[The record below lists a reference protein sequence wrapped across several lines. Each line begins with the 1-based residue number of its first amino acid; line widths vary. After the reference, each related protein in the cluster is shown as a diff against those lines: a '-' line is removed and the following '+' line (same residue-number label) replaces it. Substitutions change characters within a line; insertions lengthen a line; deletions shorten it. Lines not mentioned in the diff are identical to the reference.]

1 MQRNGCVMKSFLVL
15 LISILSFCNLYAQQ
29 ESNPGFSIT
38 GKLVDGDNNPVL
50 FANVALYT
58 TADSTLTGGLA
69 SDENGLF
76 NVPANPGKYYLKISY
91 LALEEKIVPNVNVVN
106 GNVDLGV
113 ISMKSNTKILQ
124 EVLVKG
130 EKSQMELQLDKRV
143 FNVGKDMSNIGS
155 NASDILNN
163 MPSVTV
169 DVEGNVALRGSQ
181 NVRILI
187 DGKQSGMVGLN
198 PADALR
204 QIPGDL
210 IESIEI
216 ITNPSSRY
224 DAEGEVGILNIVM
237 KKNIRYGLNGSF
249 TATAGYPANLGGSF
263 NINYRKEKVNLIAS
277 YGHMYRE
284 GPGRGTS
291 RQEYNSADTSFVY
304 EQKTNRNRGGYS
316 NNFTLGMDYFLNKH
330 NTLTGTLSLRKSQN
344 SNKSRL
350 EYNDFDFNNNLTR
363 TVIRTEDERE
373 PRTNIE
379 AALSY
384 RKTFDKKGQNLSF
397 DAKYIISDETEA
409 AQFNE
414 AVAGENMGLRQRSY
428 NTEDEKNWLFQL
440 DYIHPVGKNGK
451 LEGGLK
457 SSIRLLDNDFSVH
470 EQDAVQNWQILPNFD
485 NRLAYDERIHA
496 GYLMASNQFG
506 KFFIQG
512 GLRGEYSDILTEL
525 KKTEEL
531 NHRKYFNLFPSL
543 HLSYKLQ
550 ESQTIQLSYSYR
562 LSRPG
567 FRDLL
572 PFSNFSDSRVFR
584 AGNPLLN
591 PEFTHSFEAG
601 HLVNAEKGSLLSSV
615 YYRHRLGVVENITVV
630 DSTGF
635 TRITPVNLSTGDSY
649 GMEFNLTYDPFNWWK
664 WTANANIFRAINQ
677 GVYNDR
683 ILKSDT
689 YTWNSRVSSRVTL
702 FKNVDFQSSLNYRA
716 PRKTTQGRDLAQYS
730 IDLGLSRDI
739 LKGRGTVTAS
749 VRDLMNS
756 RKQRRIVEN
765 AGYYSESEFQ
775 WRARQFIVTFSYRL
789 NRSKE
794 KERSESR
801 DDMGDEQ

>member
-1 MQRNGCVMKSFLVL
+1 MKSL
-15 LISILSFCNLYAQQ
+15 LLPLTLIFSFCNLYAQQ
-29 ESNPGFSIT
+29 EPNSGFSIS
-38 GKLVDGDNNPVL
+38 GKLVDGDKNPVL

-58 TADSTLTGGLA
+58 AQDSTLTGGLA

-76 NVPANPGKYYLKISY
+76 KIPANTGKYYLKITY
-91 LALEEKIVPNVNVVN
+91 LTLDEKIVPDVNVVN
-106 GNVDLGV
+106 SDLDLGV
-113 ISMKSNTKILQ
+113 ILLKSNSKVLE
-124 EVLVKG
+124 EVVVKG

-143 FNVGKDMSNIGS
+143 FNVGKDLSNIGS

-249 TATAGYPANLGGSF
+249 TGTAGYPANFGGSF

-284 GPGRGTS
+284 GPGSGTS

-304 EQKTNRNRGGYS
+304 EQKTNRNRRGYS
-316 NNFTLGMDYFLNKH
+316 NNFTVGMDYFLNKH
-330 NTLTGTLSLRKSQN
+330 NTLTGTLSYRKSQN
-344 SNKSRL
+344 SNNSKL
-350 EYNDFDFNNNLTR
+350 EYSDFDFNNNLTR
-363 TVIRTEDERE
+363 TVIRTEDESE

-384 RKTFDKKGQNLSF
+384 RKTFEKNGQNLSF

-409 AQFNE
+409 SKYNE
-414 AVAGENMGLRQRSY
+414 TTAGELVGLGQRSY

-440 DYIHPVGKNGK
+440 DYVHPIGKNGK
-451 LEGGLK
+451 LETGLK

-470 EQDAVQNWQILPNFD
+470 QQNEQQNWEILTDFD
-485 NRLAYDERIHA
+485 NRLAYDEKIHA
-496 GYLMASNQFG
+496 AYVMGSNQFG
-506 KFFIQG
+506 KVFIQG

-525 KKTEEL
+525 KKTEEV

-543 HLSYKLQ
+543 HLSYKL
-550 ESQTIQLSYSYR
+550 EDAQTIQLSYSYR

-572 PFSNFSDSRVFR
+572 PFSSFSDSRVFR

-601 HLVNAEKGSLLSSV
+601 HLLNAEKGSLLSSV

-677 GVYNDR
+677 GVYNDE

-702 FKNVDFQSSLNYRA
+702 FKNIDFQSSLNYRA
-716 PRKTTQGRDLAQYS
+716 PRKTTQGRDLSQYS
-730 IDLGLSRDI
+730 IDLGFSRDI
-739 LKGRGTVTAS
+739 LKGKGTVTAS

-765 AGYYSESEFQ
+765 AGYYSQSEFQ

-801 DDMGDEQ
+801 DDMSDEQ

>member
-1 MQRNGCVMKSFLVL
+1 
-15 LISILSFCNLYAQQ
+15 
-29 ESNPGFSIT
+29 
-38 GKLVDGDNNPVL
+38 
-50 FANVALYT
+50 
-58 TADSTLTGGLA
+58 
-69 SDENGLF
+69 
-76 NVPANPGKYYLKISY
+76 
-91 LALEEKIVPNVNVVN
+91 
-106 GNVDLGV
+106 
-113 ISMKSNTKILQ
+113 
-124 EVLVKG
+124 
-130 EKSQMELQLDKRV
+130 
-143 FNVGKDMSNIGS
+143 
-155 NASDILNN
+155 
-163 MPSVTV
+163 
-169 DVEGNVALRGSQ
+169 
-181 NVRILI
+181 
-187 DGKQSGMVGLN
+187 
-198 PADALR
+198 
-204 QIPGDL
+204 
-210 IESIEI
+210 
-216 ITNPSSRY
+216 
-224 DAEGEVGILNIVM
+224 
-237 KKNIRYGLNGSF
+237 
-249 TATAGYPANLGGSF
+249 
-263 NINYRKEKVNLIAS
+263 
-277 YGHMYRE
+277 
-284 GPGRGTS
+284 
-291 RQEYNSADTSFVY
+291 
-304 EQKTNRNRGGYS
+304 
-316 NNFTLGMDYFLNKH
+316 
-330 NTLTGTLSLRKSQN
+330 
-344 SNKSRL
+344 
-350 EYNDFDFNNNLTR
+350 
-363 TVIRTEDERE
+363 VIRTEDERE

-409 AQFNE
+409 AQFKE

>member
-1 MQRNGCVMKSFLVL
+1 MKNFLFAICLCLLFFNNSFGQEKSPEGFV
-15 LISILSFCNLYAQQ
+15 IS
-29 ESNPGFSIT
+29 
-38 GKLVDGDNNPVL
+38 GKLEDGSKNPVL
-50 FANVALYT
+50 FANVALYNS
-58 TADSTLTGGLA
+58 ADSTLIGGNT
-69 SDENGLF
+69 SDETGNF
-76 NVPANPGKYYLKISY
+76 QISAKPGRYYLKITF
-91 LALEEKIVPNVNVVN
+91 LALDEKRVPNVNLIN
-106 GNVDLGV
+106 RNIDLGTIV
-113 ISMKSNTKILQ
+113 MKASAKVLA

-143 FNVGKDMSNIGS
+143 FNVGKDLSNIGS

-249 TATAGYPANLGGSF
+249 TATAGYPSNFGGSF
-263 NINYRKEKVNLIAS
+263 NINYRRKKVNLIAS
-277 YGHMYRE
+277 YGNMYRE

-304 EQKTNRNRGGYS
+304 EQKTNRSRNGYS
-316 NNFTLGMDYFLNKH
+316 NNFMVGMDYFIN
-330 NTLTGTLSLRKSQN
+330 NYNSLTGTVSYRNSQN
-344 SNKSRL
+344 KNKSRL
-350 EYNDFDFNNNLTR
+350 EYRDFDANNNLTE
-363 TVIRTEDERE
+363 TVIRTENETE
-373 PRTNIE
+373 PRNNLE
-379 AALSY
+379 VALSY
-384 RKTFDKKGQNLSF
+384 RKTFERKGQSLSA
-397 DAKYIISDETEA
+397 DAKYIISDEVESAKFDESTSGEA
-409 AQFNE
+409 AS
-414 AVAGENMGLRQRSY
+414 LKQRSY
-428 NTEDEKNWLFQL
+428 NTEDEKNMLFQL
-440 DYIHPVGKNGK
+440 DYIHPIGKNGK
-451 LEGGLK
+451 LETGLK
-457 SSIRLLDNDFSVH
+457 SSVRLLDNDFSVH
-470 EQDAVQNWQILPNFD
+470 QQNEKQNWQILNNFD

-496 GYLMASNQFG
+496 AYLMASNQFG
-506 KFFIQG
+506 KVFVQA

-525 KKTEEL
+525 KKTQVT

-550 ESQTIQLSYSYR
+550 EAQTLQLSYSYR

-591 PEFTHSFEAG
+591 PEYTHSFEAG
-601 HLVNAEKGSLLSSV
+601 HLINMEKGSLLSSL
-615 YYRHRLGVVENITVV
+615 YYRHRLDVVENITSV
-630 DSTGF
+630 DSVGF
-635 TRITPVNLSTGDSY
+635 TRITPINLSTGDAY
-649 GMEFNLTYDPFNWWK
+649 GFEFNLTYDPFDWWK
-664 WTANANIFRAINQ
+664 WTANANVFRAINE
-677 GVYNDR
+677 GFYNDKV
-683 ILKSDT
+683 LKSDT
-689 YTWNSRVSSRVTL
+689 YSWTSRVSSRVTL
-702 FKNVDFQSSLNYRA
+702 FKNLDFQSSLNYRA
-716 PRKTTQGRDLAQYS
+716 PRRTTQGRDLAQYS
-730 IDLGLSRDI
+730 IDLGLARDV
-739 LKGRGTVTAS
+739 LKGKATITAS

-765 AGYYSESEFQ
+765 AGYYSRSEFQ

-794 KERSESR
+794 KERREDR
-801 DDMGDEQ
+801 GDADEEQ

>member
-1 MQRNGCVMKSFLVL
+1 MKSLLLPLTVL
-15 LISILSFCNLYAQQ
+15 LLSLGKLYAQQ
-29 ESNPGFSIT
+29 DIVIS
-38 GKLVDGDNNPVL
+38 GKLIDGDKNPVL
-50 FANVALYT
+50 FANVALFNS
-58 TADSTLTGGLA
+58 ADSTLAGGLA

-76 NVPANPGKYYLKISY
+76 RIPAKPGNYYLRISY
-91 LALEEKIVPNVNVVN
+91 LTMGEKIVPNVKVVS
-106 GNVDLGV
+106 GNLDLGV
-113 ISMKSNTKILQ
+113 IALKSDAQ
-124 EVLVKG
+124 VLEELVVRG

-143 FNVGKDMSNIGS
+143 FNIGKDLSNIGG
-155 NASDILNN
+155 NASDVLNN

-198 PADALR
+198 PAEALK
-204 QIPGDL
+204 QIPSDL

-249 TATAGYPANLGGSF
+249 TGTAGYPANLGGSF
-263 NINYRKEKVNLIAS
+263 NINYRKEKINLIAS
-277 YGHMYRE
+277 YGHLYRE

-291 RQEYNSADTSFVY
+291 RQEYTSADTSFVY
-304 EQKTNRNRGGYS
+304 EQKTNRTRGGYS
-316 NNFTLGMDYFLNKH
+316 NNFTVGMDYFLNKH
-330 NTLTGTLSLRKSQN
+330 NTLTGTLSYRNSHN
-344 SNKSRL
+344 SNSSRL
-350 EYNDFDFNNNLTR
+350 EYRDFDFNNNLTR
-363 TVIRTEDERE
+363 TVIRTEEEKE

-384 RKTFDKKGQNLSF
+384 RKTFEKKGQSLSF

-409 AQFNE
+409 SRYNE
-414 AVAGENMGLRQRSY
+414 GVAGEGGNLMQRSF

-440 DYIHPVGKNGK
+440 DYIHPFATNGK
-451 LEGGLK
+451 LEAGLK
-457 SSIRLLDNDFSVH
+457 SSTRLLDNDFSVH
-470 EQDAVQNWQILPNFD
+470 QQNAQMNWIILPNFD
-485 NRLAYDERIHA
+485 NRLAYDEKIHA
-496 GYLMASNQFG
+496 AYLMASNQFG

-512 GLRGEYSDILTEL
+512 GFRGEYSDILTEL
-525 KKTEEL
+525 KKTNDV

-543 HLSYKLQ
+543 HLSYKL
-550 ESQTIQLSYSYR
+550 EDTQTLQLSYSYR

-572 PFSNFSDSRVFR
+572 PFSSFSDSRVFR
-584 AGNPLLN
+584 SGNPLLN

-601 HLVNAEKGSLLSSV
+601 HLLNMEKGSLLSSV
-615 YYRHRLGVVENITVV
+615 YYRRRLGVVENLTTV

-635 TRITPVNLSTGDSY
+635 TRIMPVNLSTGNAY

-664 WTANANIFRAINQ
+664 WTANANIFRAVNEGFYADQ
-677 GVYNDR
+677 VLR
-683 ILKSDT
+683 SDT
-689 YTWNSRVSSRVTL
+689 YTWNGRISSRVTL
-702 FKNVDFQSSLNYRA
+702 FKNIDFQSSFNYRA
-716 PRKTTQGRDLAQYS
+716 PRRTTQGRDLSQYF
-730 IDLGLSRDI
+730 IDLGLARDI

-756 RKQRRIVEN
+756 RMQRRIVEN
-765 AGYYSESEFQ
+765 AGYYSRSDFQ

-794 KERSESR
+794 NERSDNR
-801 DDMGDEQ
+801 DDMGDE